1 MIIQFTPKQRCLA
14 TAQRSK
20 RILGLVERDLAFA
33 RGLHR
38 ADNAFIY
45 ILI

>member
-1 MIIQFTPKQRCLA
+1 MIIQFTPKKRCLA

-20 RILGLVERDLAFA
+20 RISGVLERDLASA
-33 RGLHR
+33 KGLHR